1 MNGCVCVCLCVSRAD
16 ELRECRRPLGTPAR
30 VLRGTAPVRT
40 APGRQPVGHRR
51 GARRRHLR
59 QRRQRRRSRALGL
72 LRALLG
78 GGAWCV
84 LALRCVWGCGHRR
97 GVVDGRERRGERAQA
112 PLELGVLLRETV
124 ARLLGLALG
133 LALLRELLL
142 VVRADALG
150 LGARLLQLLLQRAQ
164 VGRLCARWV
173 RSALGAQKGEK
184 RGVGRWGWAN
194 RRGQIGA
201 RRLNLAAQLL
211 CLLRG
216 RLPVRLCT
224 EKVVSVKCEREEKW
238 ANCEVCGCQGAVRS
252 ARGAAETGAMSSSV
266 PRMASMAWRSSCR
279 LVCGHSFVVPRKKN
293 AEREK
298 KKGCQEEG
306 EKSGIQENTGGVDV
320 WSIFT
325 TARMHQ
331 VADEE

>member
-1 MNGCVCVCLCVSRAD
+1 MKVCVCLCVSRAD

-112 PLELGVLLRETV
+112 PLELGVLLRETL

-211 CLLRG
+211 RLLRG

-224 EKVVSVKCEREEKW
+224 EKVVSVKCEREKW

-279 LVCGHSFVVPRKKN
+279 LVCGHSFVVPRKN

-298 KKGCQEEG
+298 KGVKKKERKVGDKKTLEVWMSGAFLLLRACTRWQMKS
-306 EKSGIQENTGGVDV
+306 EKEK
-320 WSIFT
+320 
-325 TARMHQ
+325 
-331 VADEE
+331 